1 MLTDGGARLTETE
14 PVESQKPE
22 EHRVEEGGQEVVVRV
37 FDARVS
43 VSQESP
49 RN

>member
-1 MLTDGGARLTETE
+1 MLTDGGARLAETE

-22 EHRVEEGGQEVVVRV
+22 EHRVQEGRQEVVVRV

-49 RN
+49 KN